1 MASVQAHRVK
11 YLDAFRG
18 IAILLMIPL
27 RLFLCGGGLSGV
39 WGGGGSGSSVVYPLP
54 IDLTRPLSTG
64 IILFFF
70 VCGFALVE
78 SLYKREGKQSLL
90 QMEKHVV
97 IRYGLYMLIGVAAE
111 LLLTLYSR
119 GITDI
124 ANQLQRIFGMAS
136 LSLSQPIIGLALAAM
151 IAFPIIRYLSWK
163 KLLVLALVWAV
174 AEGLIIY
181 TVAFPKELIYRLLFV
196 NSFAI
201 MKGVPMVLFGGAVG
215 KALHEGNGIGK
226 KVFYAALAVVLAYV
240 VVPFFLGTGGY
251 HLILVLWAYPY
262 AMTFVAAASIV
273 ALGIFVGLERRGT
286 KLSALTVL
294 GRSSFAVYYGHYA
307 ILYFGLGLLS
317 YLGVATTLPIVLTEM
332 VIATIAIWVII
343 YFVSKRKW
351 GDPSTW

>member
-27 RLFLCGGGLSGV
+27 HLFLFGGGLSGV
-39 WGGGGSGSSVVYPLP
+39 WGGGGSGSATVYPLP
-54 IDLTRPLSTG
+54 IALSRPLSTG

-78 SLYKREGKQSLL
+78 SLLKREGKQSLL

-124 ANQLQRIFGMAS
+124 AYQLQRIFGTAS

-151 IAFPIIRYLSWK
+151 IAFPIMRYLSWK

-181 TVAFPKELIYRLLFV
+181 AVDFPKELIYRLLFV
-196 NSFAI
+196 NSFAV
-201 MKGVPMVLFGGAVG
+201 MKGIPMVLFGGAVG
-215 KALHEGNGIGK
+215 KALHEGKEMGRK
-226 KVFYAALAVVLAYV
+226 TFYAALAVVLAYV
-240 VVPFFLGTGGY
+240 VVPFFLNTGGY

-262 AMTFVAAASIV
+262 AMTFVAAASIF
-273 ALGIFVGLERRGT
+273 ALGIFIRLERRGT

-294 GRSSFAVYYGHYA
+294 GRSSFAVYYGHYV

-317 YLGVATTLPIVLTEM
+317 YLGVETTLPIVLTEM